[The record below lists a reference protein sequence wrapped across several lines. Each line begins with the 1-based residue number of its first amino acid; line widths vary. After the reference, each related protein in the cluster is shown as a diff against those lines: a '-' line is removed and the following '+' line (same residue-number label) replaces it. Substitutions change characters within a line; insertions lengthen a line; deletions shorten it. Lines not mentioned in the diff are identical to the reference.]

1 MDQQIPYLG
10 REELALR
17 THLRPPGDS
26 HVMSWGVDGFSS
38 AREQLLQGDYRR
50 WIGVWAPEELQLGVE
65 CGGGLVRLRGKAQA
79 TPAAGKLDLKL
90 QQA

>member
-1 MDQQIPYLG
+1 MALWLSDVTHG
-10 REELALR
+10 RRRFARVSEVEKRLR
-17 THLRPPGDS
+17 F
-26 HVMSWGVDGFSS
+26 WGVDGFSS